1 MKMVLIFLIILC
13 IAYGYG
19 HLLSE
24 TRITLHCPIIK
35 ILSLK
40 TAFTYLLQLIFVLW
54 DRDSSVYLISRY
66 DADWVWLVWLS
77 TVSAHRPEIRRIFIA
92 NW

>member
-24 TRITLHCPIIK
+24 TRITLQCPIIK

-40 TAFTYLLQLIFVLW
+40 DSLYLLVAAYICIVG
-54 DRDSSVYLISRY
+54 
-66 DADWVWLVWLS
+66 
-77 TVSAHRPEIRRIFIA
+77 PG
-92 NW
+92 